1 MTAFRATSWCRSYVT
16 CRQSQCTNWIWQD
29 KLKPDTRCRQ
39 CGTWWPALTVI
50 QGGTGKGKG
59 QGRPTKTEA
68 RQQASWLETPPG
80 LGKLKPLKKTKIQ
93 KEATDLLEPVWSGVS
108 HELQD
113 KLQHL
118 GIGPKKPPEPDL
130 HEMLKTH
137 MAALP
142 AQVQEVVT
150 RLTTPAPASEQDI
163 AIKLKGQVADLK
175 NLSTKKTQLQEKL
188 DQTKLQYQTLL
199 QEMQDLQQK
208 LNEGQQALKLLS
220 EDYMKAVNKETK
232 QADLDS
238 GMDIDTL
245 PAAVETFVAN
255 LGVSLSDE
263 QKTQLHG
270 LLKRPNDTDGDLS
283 KRRKTDSPAKTA
295 PPGSDG

>member
-1 MTAFRATSWCRSYVT
+1 MTAFRTTSWCRSYVT
-16 CRQSQCTNWIWQD
+16 CRHSQCTNWIWQD

-39 CGTWWPALTVI
+39 CGTWWPVLKAS

-68 RQQASWLETPPG
+68 TKQASWLETPPG
-80 LGKLKPLKKTKIQ
+80 LGKLKPLKKTKLQ
-93 KEATDLLEPVWSGVS
+93 KEATELLEQVWSGMS
-108 HELQD
+108 NELQD

-163 AIKLKGQVADLK
+163 AIRLKGQVTDLK

-208 LNEGQQALKLLS
+208 LNDGQQALKLLS

-263 QKTQLHG
+263 QKTA
-270 LLKRPNDTDGDLS
+270 S
-283 KRRKTDSPAKTA
+283 WA
-295 PPGSDG
+295 PQATQ

>member
-1 MTAFRATSWCRSYVT
+1 M
-16 CRQSQCTNWIWQD
+16 
-29 KLKPDTRCRQ
+29 P
-39 CGTWWPALTVI
+39 
-50 QGGTGKGKG
+50 
-59 QGRPTKTEA
+59 
-68 RQQASWLETPPG
+68 
-80 LGKLKPLKKTKIQ
+80 
-93 KEATDLLEPVWSGVS
+93 

-163 AIKLKGQVADLK
+163 AIRLKGQVTDLK

-208 LNEGQQALKLLS
+208 LNDGQQALKLLS

>member
-1 MTAFRATSWCRSYVT
+1 M
-16 CRQSQCTNWIWQD
+16 
-29 KLKPDTRCRQ
+29 P
-39 CGTWWPALTVI
+39 
-50 QGGTGKGKG
+50 
-59 QGRPTKTEA
+59 
-68 RQQASWLETPPG
+68 
-80 LGKLKPLKKTKIQ
+80 
-93 KEATDLLEPVWSGVS
+93 

-150 RLTTPAPASEQDI
+150 RLTTPAPAAEQDI
-163 AIKLKGQVADLK
+163 AIRLKGQVTDLK

-208 LNEGQQALKLLS
+208 LNDGQQALKLLS

-283 KRRKTDSPAKTA
+283 KRRKTDSPAKAT
-295 PPGSDG
+295 PPGSGG